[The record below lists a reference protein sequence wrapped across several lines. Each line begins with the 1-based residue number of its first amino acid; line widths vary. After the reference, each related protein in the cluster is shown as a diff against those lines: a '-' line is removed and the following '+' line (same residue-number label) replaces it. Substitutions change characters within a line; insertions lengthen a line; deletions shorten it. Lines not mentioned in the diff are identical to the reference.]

1 MSVTMSLDVSGERL
15 SVKLLPRLT
24 LTPATLIINSQ
35 SGIVELS
42 CDDEHLAEIES
53 AIRQYRENIG
63 PRNGRE

>member
-1 MSVTMSLDVSGERL
+1 M
-15 SVKLLPRLT
+15 KLLPRLT